1 MNFTTAY
8 RRSQIT
14 ISSHHRL
21 VNNKQT
27 THEYKINLLY
37 SGLYKANLLSSFSGK
52 RHTLRRSLNGKSQ
65 RMGCRQLYCLSQGD
79 NNVRN

>member
-14 ISSHHRL
+14 IPSYHRL

-27 THEYKINLLY
+27 THEYEINMLY
-37 SGLYKANLLSSFSGK
+37 SGLYKAELLSSFSGK
-52 RHTLRRSLNGKSQ
+52 ETYLRRSLNGKSQ
-65 RMGCRQLYCLSQGD
+65 RMGCRQLYCLTQGD